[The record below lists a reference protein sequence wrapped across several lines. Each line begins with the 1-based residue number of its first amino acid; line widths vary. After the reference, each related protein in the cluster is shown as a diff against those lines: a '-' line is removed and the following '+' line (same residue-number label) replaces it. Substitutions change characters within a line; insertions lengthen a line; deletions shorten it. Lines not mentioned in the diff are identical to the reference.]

1 MFELALANLRANR
14 GRLIATVVAIVAGVA
29 FLSAGLM
36 FTGAIKSSLGESV
49 ERQYPTVVAQLKDS
63 GDRRG
68 PPAKLPASLLET
80 ARSVDGV
87 AEATGELSASIGV
100 FRPGRQKPTGVTG
113 RLWSET
119 TSLNPIDLVEGRAPT
134 RSGQLALDRRTV
146 AELDLGIGQ
155 TIRLSTA
162 VGEQSAELVGITAF
176 GPDDSQDSGGT
187 ASIPMADAFQF
198 LTGGVEQYDRIIV
211 SADDG
216 VEPATIVKR
225 LDAVAPEGVVA
236 TGRATFL
243 EDAQGEI
250 AALAKILSPVLT
262 GFAAL
267 ALFICS
273 FVIANTF
280 AVVVAQ
286 RTRELALLRAIGATP
301 KQVRRSLR
309 LEALG
314 IGLISSTLG
323 IAAGYGLAWAAT
335 AVLAA
340 FDIRIPGAG
349 ARLTPFIAALSLA
362 VGTIVTVGSVILAS
376 RRAARVAPV
385 EAMRSAAVEGAVK
398 RRSIWWL
405 APLLLG
411 AVVVLVGGYTQTGW
425 ALGVGALLFVL
436 GMLRCGPFIV
446 RAAAHLG
453 GRLFGRRISGHL
465 AMANIERNPRRAATT
480 ANALV
485 IGVMLIA
492 IVTTAGSTLRDELVK
507 TLDDLSSTDVLVRS
521 DPGSGFPEG
530 LVDQV
535 RSVPGVDTLAAVR
548 SGDAQIGQ
556 LSSDGV
562 VRDAVDST
570 VTGGDPVALA
580 TAAGLKVGAGS
591 LDDLG
596 PGSVAVLDFGAAG
609 GGAPTLR
616 IGDSLAI
623 TTLDGTRSTLKV
635 VATIEFS
642 LDTIFLQNLVTEDQF
657 AELFGP
663 DRPPSS
669 AFIKVGDRDERAVRD
684 DIELLTDSYSTVS
697 VSAGNF
703 IGQLVE
709 QVLNIVI
716 SGVNGLLGMS
726 VLIAFI
732 GIVNTMTLTIIER
745 RREIGLLRAIGM
757 IPGDARAMVRTE
769 SLVIALV
776 GTAIGLF
783 AGVFLG
789 FALTR
794 AIDSTSG
801 GSENITFVFAWGRLA
816 LIALIGVVVG
826 LVAAIIPM
834 IKVSR
839 MDVLDSL
846 EG

>member
-14 GRLIATVVAIVAGVA
+14 GRLVATVVAIVAGVA

-49 ERQYPTVVAQLKDS
+49 ERQYPTVVAQLRDS
-63 GDRRG
+63 GDRQG
-68 PPAKLPASLLET
+68 PPAKLPASLLDT

-100 FRPGRQKPTGVTG
+100 FRSGRQKATGLTG
-113 RLWSET
+113 RRWTET
-119 TSLNPIDLVEGRAPT
+119 ASLNPIDLVEGRAPT
-134 RSGQLALDRRTV
+134 DSGQLALDRRTV
-146 AELDLGIGQ
+146 ADLDLKIGE

-162 VGEQSAELVGITAF
+162 IGEQTAELVGITAF

-187 ASIPMADAFQF
+187 ASIPAADAFRF
-198 LTGGVEQYDRIIV
+198 LTGDVEQYDRIIV

-216 VEPATIVKR
+216 VALTTVVKR
-225 LDAVAPEGVVA
+225 LEAIAPDGAVA
-236 TGRATFL
+236 TGRADFL
-243 EDAQGEI
+243 EDAQGGI
-250 AALAKILSPVLT
+250 AVLANILSPVLS
-262 GFAAL
+262 GFAGL

-314 IGLISSTLG
+314 IGLISSALG
-323 IAAGYGLAWAAT
+323 IAVGYGLAWAAT

-349 ARLTPFIAALSLA
+349 ARLTPGIAAVSLA
-362 VGTIVTVGSVILAS
+362 VGTQVTLTSVILAS

-385 EAMRSAAVEGAVK
+385 EAMRSAAVEAPVK
-398 RRSIWWL
+398 KRSIWWL
-405 APLLLG
+405 APLVVG
-411 AVVVLVGGYTQTGW
+411 AVTVLVGGYTKTGW

-446 RAAAHLG
+446 RGAAHLG
-453 GRLFGRRISGHL
+453 GLVFGRRIAGRL

-492 IVTTAGSTLRDELVK
+492 IVTTAGSTLRDELVS
-507 TLDDLSSTDVLVRS
+507 TLDDLSSTDVLVS
-521 DPGSGFPEG
+521 SQPGTGFPDG
-530 LVDQV
+530 LAEQIRDV
-535 RSVPGVDTLAAVR
+535 SGVDALGAV
-548 SGDAQIGQ
+548 
-556 LSSDGV
+556 SSEGARVGRLNRNGV
-562 VRDAVDST
+562 ISDEVDSV
-570 VTGGDPVALA
+570 VTGGDPVTLA
-580 TAAGLKVGAGS
+580 TAAGLQVTNGS

-596 PGSVAVLDFGAAG
+596 VGTVAVVDFGAAG
-609 GGAPTLR
+609 GGIPTPRL
-616 IGDSLAI
+616 GDSLAI
-623 TTLDGTRSTLKV
+623 TTLDGTQAELKV
-635 VATIEFS
+635 VATIRFS
-642 LDTIFLQNLVTEDQF
+642 LDTLFLQNLVTEDQF
-657 AELFGP
+657 ATLFGP
-663 DRPPSS
+663 DRPASS
-669 AFIKVGDRDERAVRD
+669 AFIKVGDRDVREVRND
-684 DIELLTDSYSTVS
+684 LETLTDGYSTVS
-697 VSAGNF
+697 VTAGNF

-709 QVLNIVI
+709 QVLNVVI

-726 VLIAFI
+726 VLIASI
-732 GIVNTMTLTIIER
+732 GIVNTMTLAIIER

-757 IPGDARAMVRTE
+757 IPGDARAMVSIE
-769 SLVIALV
+769 SLVIAVV
-776 GTAIGLF
+776 GTAIGLVT
-783 AGVFLG
+783 GVFLG

-801 GSENITFVFAWGRLA
+801 GTENLTFVFAWGRLGI
-816 LIALIGVVVG
+816 IAGVGVVVG